1 MISAQ
6 RETLPNLPLI
16 PAASKINALI
26 GAESVRSER
35 NEGEREKKKR
45 KKRGGGEG
53 VGDVGGWEGGGVS
66 ISNVHSCLRKNTD
79 KTRNEP

>member
-16 PAASKINALI
+16 PAASMAASKINVLI
-26 GAESVRSER
+26 GAESVRTER
-35 NEGEREKKKR
+35 NEGGRREEKR
-45 KKRGGGEG
+45 KKRGAGKGR
-53 VGDVGGWEGGGVS
+53 GVS